1 VSPEHRR
8 LHQVCLLAI
17 IASAALCFHSSA
29 RAEVLPERGLIDERI
44 RTVLYSSDEVYRLY
58 GFVGYHLDLEFEADE
73 TFAAISGGDLDGLT
87 YSAHANVLT
96 LKPKVAATEMNL
108 SVTTSKRRYY
118 FEYSASSRRPSA
130 STDPVMYAVRFSYP
144 KPPPSSDGLSP
155 EERLKLELA
164 KAREARP
171 RNFDYWYCGE
181 KSIKPSNAFDDG
193 VQTRL
198 TFAARSELPVLF
210 VRNDD
215 GTESLLNFSIDQ
227 GDVLIHRVAA
237 RFIVRR
243 GRLTGCIVNKGF
255 QGSGDRLKS
264 GTIAPDV
271 TRDRVGSHP

>member
-1 VSPEHRR
+1 MRGRPFWRGIAV
-8 LHQVCLLAI
+8 
-17 IASAALCFHSSA
+17 IASVALSLSPA
-29 RAEVLPERGLIDERI
+29 VRAEVLPAQGHVDERI
-44 RTVLYSSDEVYRLY
+44 RTAVYSADEVYRLY
-58 GFVGYHLDLEFEADE
+58 GYVGYHLDLEFEADE
-73 TFAAISGGDLDGLT
+73 TFASLSGGDLDGLT

-108 SVTTSKRRYY
+108 AVTTTKRRYY
-118 FEYSASSRRPSA
+118 FEYSVSARRPGS

-144 KPPPSSDGLSP
+144 KPPISGDGLTE

-171 RNFDYWYCGE
+171 RNADYWFCGA
-181 KSIKPSNAFDDG
+181 KSIKPTAASDDG

-198 TFAARSELPVLF
+198 SFAARSELPVLF

-215 GTESLLNFSIDQ
+215 GSESLLNFSIDQ

-243 GRLTGCIVNKGF
+243 GRLAGCIVNKGF
-255 QGSGDRLKS
+255 GGSGERLKS

-271 TRDRVGSHP
+271 TRERKDPHP